1 MIATVYCFA
10 NMNLQLISKIACI
23 KLNVCIF
30 DQCHQIFKLYTQ
42 CMDIMLAKMFNLS
55 FDYK

>member
-1 MIATVYCFA
+1 MIATVYSFK
-10 NMNLQLISKIACI
+10 NINLQLLSKIACI

-30 DQCHQIFKLYTQ
+30 DQCHQIFKLFTQ
-42 CMDIMLAKMFNLS
+42 CMDIMLAKMFNFL